1 MDLGA
6 MMTALNSGNASS
18 LYGTPTQA
26 STDWY
31 QQNVTSQPSYTPT
44 QSAPVGN
51 VTVGGGSTYSPPS
64 GFNAPSMFNTT
75 PTTGN
80 VTVGGG
86 SLSTPT
92 ALPTYSG
99 SSGLPSKVTSH
110 DLPDYIT
117 APSTDL
123 SGFLQD
129 YYASMLDPN
138 TGIVGGYGQN
148 RVAGID
154 PLQQSALAQVPNA
167 VGAWGGLFNQG
178 TNAMNLGLQRTNSL
192 GQYDPNQMQ
201 QHLNPYL
208 GGVLSQIEQMGNR
221 NLSENV
227 LPGVNSTFAGAGQFG
242 STRNAD
248 FTNRALRDNQQLISN
263 AQATALNQ
271 AYDQASKDYLSWN
284 NAGQSAA
291 GQLGVLGT
299 GLTQSALSGGQQ
311 NWNDISNAYKMGE
324 ANRAISQEGLTAG
337 YEDWQNKWKM
347 PMDAATSMAGI
358 LSQLKQGVQGTNY
371 TINADPQ
378 QDSSAPWY
386 SALESVL
393 GQVLSGNT

>member
-1 MDLGA
+1 
-6 MMTALNSGNASS
+6 
-18 LYGTPTQA
+18 
-26 STDWY
+26 
-31 QQNVTSQPSYTPT
+31 
-44 QSAPVGN
+44 
-51 VTVGGGSTYSPPS
+51 
-64 GFNAPSMFNTT
+64 
-75 PTTGN
+75 
-80 VTVGGG
+80 
-86 SLSTPT
+86 
-92 ALPTYSG
+92 
-99 SSGLPSKVTSH
+99 
-110 DLPDYIT
+110 
-117 APSTDL
+117 
-123 SGFLQD
+123 
-129 YYASMLDPN
+129 
-138 TGIVGGYGQN
+138 
-148 RVAGID
+148 
-154 PLQQSALAQVPNA
+154 
-167 VGAWGGLFNQG
+167 
-178 TNAMNLGLQRTNSL
+178 
-192 GQYDPNQMQ
+192 
-201 QHLNPYL
+201 
-208 GGVLSQIEQMGNR
+208 MGNR

-248 FTNRALRDNQQLISN
+248 FTNRALRDNQQVISN

-291 GQLGVLGT
+291 GQLGNIGQAFGQT
-299 GLTQSALSGGQQ
+299 ALAGGQQ

-324 ANRAISQEGLTAG
+324 ANRAIGQEGLTAN